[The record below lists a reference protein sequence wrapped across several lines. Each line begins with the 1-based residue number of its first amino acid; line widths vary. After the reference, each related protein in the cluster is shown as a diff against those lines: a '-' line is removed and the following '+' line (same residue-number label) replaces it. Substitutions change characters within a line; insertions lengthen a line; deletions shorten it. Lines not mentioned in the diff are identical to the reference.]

1 MDTQDITQTTEE
13 TVENVNLLIQYLQDH
28 IPDMISFGFKIL
40 FAILL
45 LVAGK
50 YVIRAV
56 RKIVSAALDRSKADK
71 GVSQFMDSI
80 IKYGLYTVLVIL
92 VITSFGVN
100 LSSITAILAAAGVA
114 VSLALQDVIK
124 NFAGGV
130 LILTLKP
137 FVVGDYIVEDNNK
150 NEGTVKEIQLF
161 HTKLST
167 VDNKTIV
174 IPNGMLTNNS
184 LTNVTA
190 KDERQLD
197 LRIDIAYE
205 ADLKK
210 AKSILE
216 RLLQDAPG
224 IMKDREMSIFVD
236 SLGTSSVVLG
246 IRAWTSMEDYWR
258 IRWKLLED
266 IKLTFDAEGIDIPYT
281 QIMIHQ
287 GKTKEDG

>member
-1 MDTQDITQTTEE
+1 MNTEEITETTQE
-13 TVENVNLLIQYLQDH
+13 TVENVNLFIRFIEDH
-28 IPDMISFGFKIL
+28 IPDMIGFGFKIL
-40 FAILL
+40 FAVLL
-45 LVAGK
+45 FIVGK
-50 YVIRAV
+50 YIIRAV
-56 RKIVSAALDRSKADK
+56 RRLTAKAFARSNADT
-71 GVSQFMDSI
+71 GVSQFTDSI

-92 VITSFGVN
+92 VVTSFGVN

-114 VSLALQDVIK
+114 VSLALQDVIS

-137 FVVGDYIVEDNNK
+137 FVVGDYIIEDNNK

-161 HTKLST
+161 HTKLT
-167 VDNKTIV
+167 TGDNKTIV

-197 LRIDIAYE
+197 LRIDISYE
-205 ADLKK
+205 SDLRK
-210 AKSILE
+210 AKRILE
-216 RLLQDAPG
+216 DMLRDTPG
-224 IMKDREMSIFVD
+224 ILKDMEMSVFVD

-246 IRAWTSMEDYWR
+246 MRAWTRMDEYWN

-266 IKLTFDAEGIDIPYT
+266 IKLTFDQEGISIPYN
-281 QIMIHQ
+281 QITVHTAQ
-287 GKTKEDG
+287 RD

>member
-1 MDTQDITQTTEE
+1 MNTDDIAATTEE
-13 TVENVNLLIQYLQDH
+13 TVENVNMFVQYLQNH
-28 IPDMISFGFKIL
+28 IPDLIGFGFKVL
-40 FAILL
+40 FAVILL
-45 LVAGK
+45 IIGK
-50 YVIRAV
+50 YIIKAV
-56 RKIVSAALDRSKADK
+56 RKITAKAFEKSKADK
-71 GVSQFMDSI
+71 GVSQFTDSI

-92 VITSFGVN
+92 VVTSFGVN

-114 VSLALQDVIK
+114 VSLALQDVIS

-137 FVVGDYIVEDNNK
+137 FTVGDYIVEDNNK

-161 HTKLST
+161 YTKLST

-174 IPNGMLTNNS
+174 VPNGMLTNNS

-197 LRIDIAYE
+197 LRIDISYE
-205 ADLKK
+205 SDLKK
-210 AKSILE
+210 AKAILE
-216 RLLQDAPG
+216 DMLTDTPG
-224 IMKDREMSIFVD
+224 ILKDMEVSVFVD

-246 IRAWTSMEDYWR
+246 IRAWTRMEEYWS

-266 IKLTFDAEGIDIPYT
+266 IKLTFDREGINIPYT
-281 QIMIHQ
+281 QITVHSS
-287 GKTKEDG
+287 KE

>member
-1 MDTQDITQTTEE
+1 MNTEEITETTQE
-13 TVENVNLLIQYLQDH
+13 TVENVNLFIRFIEDH
-28 IPDMISFGFKIL
+28 IPDMIGFGFKIL
-40 FAILL
+40 FAVLL
-45 LVAGK
+45 FIVGK
-50 YVIRAV
+50 YIIRAV
-56 RKIVSAALDRSKADK
+56 RRLTAKAFARYNADT
-71 GVSQFMDSI
+71 GVSQFTDSI

-92 VITSFGVN
+92 VVTSFGVN

-114 VSLALQDVIK
+114 VSLALQDVIS

-137 FVVGDYIVEDNNK
+137 FVVGDYIIEDNNK

-161 HTKLST
+161 HTKLTT

-197 LRIDIAYE
+197 LRIDISYE
-205 ADLKK
+205 SDLRK
-210 AKSILE
+210 AKRILE
-216 RLLQDAPG
+216 DMLRDTPG
-224 IMKDREMSIFVD
+224 ILKDMEMSVFVD

-246 IRAWTSMEDYWR
+246 MRAWTRMDEYWN

-266 IKLTFDAEGIDIPYT
+266 IKLTFDQEGISIPYN
-281 QIMIHQ
+281 QITVHTAQ
-287 GKTKEDG
+287 RD

>member
-1 MDTQDITQTTEE
+1 MNTEEITETTQE
-13 TVENVNLLIQYLQDH
+13 TVENVNLFIRFIEDH
-28 IPDMISFGFKIL
+28 IPDMIGFGFKIL
-40 FAILL
+40 FAVLL
-45 LVAGK
+45 FIVGT
-50 YVIRAV
+50 YIIRAG
-56 RKIVSAALDRSKADK
+56 RRLTAKAFARSNADT
-71 GVSQFMDSI
+71 GVSQFTDSI

-92 VITSFGVN
+92 VVTSFGVN

-114 VSLALQDVIK
+114 VSLALQDVIS

-137 FVVGDYIVEDNNK
+137 FVVGDYIIEDNNK

-161 HTKLST
+161 HTKLTT

-197 LRIDIAYE
+197 LRIDISYE
-205 ADLKK
+205 SDLRK
-210 AKSILE
+210 AKRILE
-216 RLLQDAPG
+216 DMLRDTPG
-224 IMKDREMSIFVD
+224 ILKDMEMSVFVD

-246 IRAWTSMEDYWR
+246 MRAWTRMDEYWN

-266 IKLTFDAEGIDIPYT
+266 IKLTFDQEGISIPYN
-281 QIMIHQ
+281 QITVHTAQ
-287 GKTKEDG
+287 RD

>member
-1 MDTQDITQTTEE
+1 MNTEEITETTQE
-13 TVENVNLLIQYLQDH
+13 TVENVNLFIRFIEDH
-28 IPDMISFGFKIL
+28 IPDMIGFGFKIL
-40 FAILL
+40 FAVLL
-45 LVAGK
+45 FIVGK
-50 YVIRAV
+50 YIIRAV
-56 RKIVSAALDRSKADK
+56 RRLTAKAFARSNADT
-71 GVSQFMDSI
+71 GVSQFTDSI

-92 VITSFGVN
+92 VVTSFGVN

-114 VSLALQDVIK
+114 VSLALQDVIS

-137 FVVGDYIVEDNNK
+137 FVVGDYIIEDNNK

-161 HTKLST
+161 HTKLTT

-197 LRIDIAYE
+197 LRIDISYE
-205 ADLKK
+205 SDLRK
-210 AKSILE
+210 AKRILE
-216 RLLQDAPG
+216 DMLRDTPG
-224 IMKDREMSIFVD
+224 ILKDMEMSVFVD

-246 IRAWTSMEDYWR
+246 MRAWTRMDEYWN

-266 IKLTFDAEGIDIPYT
+266 IKLTFDQEGISIPYN
-281 QIMIHQ
+281 QITVHTAQ
-287 GKTKEDG
+287 RD

>member
-216 RLLQDAPG
+216 QLLQDAPG

-287 GKTKEDG
+287 GKTKED

>member
-1 MDTQDITQTTEE
+1 MNTEEITETTQE
-13 TVENVNLLIQYLQDH
+13 TVENVNLFIRFIEDH
-28 IPDMISFGFKIL
+28 IPDMIGFGFKIL
-40 FAILL
+40 FAVLL
-45 LVAGK
+45 FIVGK
-50 YVIRAV
+50 YIIRAV
-56 RKIVSAALDRSKADK
+56 RRLTAKAFARSNADT
-71 GVSQFMDSI
+71 GVSQFTDSI

-92 VITSFGVN
+92 VVTSFGVN

-114 VSLALQDVIK
+114 VSLALQDVIS

-137 FVVGDYIVEDNNK
+137 FVVGDYIIEDNNK

-161 HTKLST
+161 HTKLTT

-197 LRIDIAYE
+197 LRIDISYE
-205 ADLKK
+205 SDLRK
-210 AKSILE
+210 AKRILE
-216 RLLQDAPG
+216 DMLRDKPG
-224 IMKDREMSIFVD
+224 ILKDMEMSVFVD

-246 IRAWTSMEDYWR
+246 MRAWTRMDEYWN

-266 IKLTFDAEGIDIPYT
+266 IKLTFDQEGISIPYN
-281 QIMIHQ
+281 QITVHTAQ
-287 GKTKEDG
+287 RD

>member
-1 MDTQDITQTTEE
+1 MDTQEITQTTEE
-13 TVENVNLLIQYLQDH
+13 TVEHVNLFIQYLQEH
-28 IPDMISFGFKIL
+28 IPDLIGFGFKIL
-40 FAILL
+40 FAIALL
-45 LVAGK
+45 IIGK
-50 YVIRAV
+50 YVIRV
-56 RKIVSAALDRSKADK
+56 LRKIVSAALDRSKADK

-80 IKYGLYTVLVIL
+80 VKYGLYTVLVIL

-216 RLLQDAPG
+216 QLLQNAPG

-246 IRAWTSMEDYWR
+246 IRAWTSMEGYWR

-287 GKTKEDG
+287 GKTKED

>member
-1 MDTQDITQTTEE
+1 MYTEDITQTTEE
-13 TVENVNLLIQYLQDH
+13 TVEHVNLFIQYLQDH
-28 IPDMISFGFKIL
+28 IPDLINFGFKIL

-45 LVAGK
+45 LIIGK

-216 RLLQDAPG
+216 RLLTETPG
-224 IMKDREMSIFVD
+224 IMKDKEMSIFVD

-246 IRAWTSMEDYWR
+246 IRAWTSMEDYWS

-266 IKLTFDAEGIDIPYT
+266 IKLTFDEEGIDIPYT

-287 GKTKEDG
+287 GKKKEEP

>member
-1 MDTQDITQTTEE
+1 MNTEEIAETTEE
-13 TVENVNLLIQYLQDH
+13 TVENVNMFLQFIEDH
-28 IPDMISFGFKIL
+28 IPDMIGFGFKIL
-40 FAILL
+40 FAVILII
-45 LVAGK
+45 AGK
-50 YVIRAV
+50 YIIKAV
-56 RKIVSAALDRSKADK
+56 RRFAARAFARSNADT
-71 GVSQFMDSI
+71 GVSQFTDSI
-80 IKYGLYTVLVIL
+80 IKYGLYSVLVIL

-114 VSLALQDVIK
+114 VSLALQGVIS

-161 HTKLST
+161 HTKLTT

-197 LRIDIAYE
+197 LRIDISYE
-205 ADLKK
+205 SDLRK
-210 AKSILE
+210 AKKILE
-216 RLLQDAPG
+216 DMLQNTPG
-224 IMKDREMSIFVD
+224 ILKDMEMSVFVD

-246 IRAWTSMEDYWR
+246 IRAWTRMEEYWG

-266 IKLTFDAEGIDIPYT
+266 IKLTFDEEGINIPYT
-281 QIMIHQ
+281 QITVHSA
-287 GKTKEDG
+287 GKDQM

>member
-1 MDTQDITQTTEE
+1 MNTDEIAETTQE
-13 TVENVNLLIQYLQDH
+13 TVENVNLLLQFIEDL
-28 IPDMISFGFKIL
+28 IPDMIGFGFKIL
-40 FAILL
+40 FAVILL
-45 LVAGK
+45 IVGK
-50 YVIRAV
+50 YIIGAV
-56 RKIVSAALDRSKADK
+56 RRLTAKAFARSNADT
-71 GVSQFMDSI
+71 GVSQFTDSI

-92 VITSFGVN
+92 VVTSFGVN

-114 VSLALQDVIK
+114 VSLALQDVIS

-137 FVVGDYIVEDNNK
+137 FAVGDYIIEDNNK

-161 HTKLST
+161 HTKLTT

-197 LRIDIAYE
+197 LRIDISYE
-205 ADLKK
+205 SDLRK
-210 AKSILE
+210 AKGILE
-216 RLLQDAPG
+216 DMLKSTPG
-224 IMKDREMSIFVD
+224 ILRDMETSVFVD

-246 IRAWTSMEDYWR
+246 IRAWTRMEDYWPV
-258 IRWKLLED
+258 RWKLLED
-266 IKLTFDAEGIDIPYT
+266 IKLTFDEEGINIPYT
-281 QIMIHQ
+281 QITVHSA
-287 GKTKEDG
+287 GKE

>member
-1 MDTQDITQTTEE
+1 MNTDEIAETTQE
-13 TVENVNLLIQYLQDH
+13 TVENVNLPLQFIEDH
-28 IPDMISFGFKIL
+28 IPDMIGFGFKIL
-40 FAILL
+40 FAVILL
-45 LVAGK
+45 IVGK
-50 YVIRAV
+50 YIIGAV
-56 RKIVSAALDRSKADK
+56 RRLTAKAFARSNADT
-71 GVSQFMDSI
+71 GVSQFTDSI

-92 VITSFGVN
+92 VVTSFGVN

-114 VSLALQDVIK
+114 VSLALQDVIS

-137 FVVGDYIVEDNNK
+137 FAVGDYIIEDNNK

-161 HTKLST
+161 HTKLTT

-197 LRIDIAYE
+197 LRIDISYE
-205 ADLKK
+205 SDLRK
-210 AKSILE
+210 AKGILE
-216 RLLQDAPG
+216 DMLKSTPG
-224 IMKDREMSIFVD
+224 ILRDMETSVFVD

-246 IRAWTSMEDYWR
+246 IRAWTRMEDYWPV
-258 IRWKLLED
+258 RWKLLED
-266 IKLTFDAEGIDIPYT
+266 IKLTFDEEGINIPYT
-281 QIMIHQ
+281 QITVHSA
-287 GKTKEDG
+287 GKE

>member
-1 MDTQDITQTTEE
+1 MNTEEITETTQE
-13 TVENVNLLIQYLQDH
+13 TVENVNLFIRFIEDH
-28 IPDMISFGFKIL
+28 IPDMIGFGFKIL
-40 FAILL
+40 FAVLL
-45 LVAGK
+45 FIVGK
-50 YVIRAV
+50 YIIRAV
-56 RKIVSAALDRSKADK
+56 RRLTAKAFARSNADT
-71 GVSQFMDSI
+71 GVSQFTDSI

-114 VSLALQDVIK
+114 VSLALQGVIS

-161 HTKLST
+161 HTKLTT

-197 LRIDIAYE
+197 LRIDISYE
-205 ADLKK
+205 SDLRK
-210 AKSILE
+210 AKKILE
-216 RLLQDAPG
+216 DMLQNTPG
-224 IMKDREMSIFVD
+224 ILKDMEMSVFVD

-246 IRAWTSMEDYWR
+246 IRAWTRMEEYWG

-266 IKLTFDAEGIDIPYT
+266 IKLTFDEEGINIPYT
-281 QIMIHQ
+281 QITVHSA
-287 GKTKEDG
+287 GKDQM

>member
-1 MDTQDITQTTEE
+1 MNTEEIAETTEE
-13 TVENVNLLIQYLQDH
+13 TVENVNMFLQFIEDH
-28 IPDMISFGFKIL
+28 IPDMIGFGFKIL
-40 FAILL
+40 FAVILII
-45 LVAGK
+45 AGK
-50 YVIRAV
+50 YIIKAV
-56 RKIVSAALDRSKADK
+56 RRFAARAFARSNADT
-71 GVSQFMDSI
+71 GVSQFTDSI

-114 VSLALQDVIK
+114 VSLALQGVIS

-161 HTKLST
+161 HTKLTT

-197 LRIDIAYE
+197 LRIDISYE
-205 ADLKK
+205 SDLRK
-210 AKSILE
+210 AKKILE
-216 RLLQDAPG
+216 NMLQNTPG
-224 IMKDREMSIFVD
+224 ILKDMV
-236 SLGTSSVVLG
+236 TSYETG
-246 IRAWTSMEDYWR
+246 KDM
-258 IRWKLLED
+258 LE
-266 IKLTFDAEGIDIPYT
+266 E
-281 QIMIHQ
+281 
-287 GKTKEDG
+287 

>member
-1 MDTQDITQTTEE
+1 MNTEEITETTQE
-13 TVENVNLLIQYLQDH
+13 TVENVNLFIRFIEDH
-28 IPDMISFGFKIL
+28 IPDMIGFGFKIL
-40 FAILL
+40 FAVLL
-45 LVAGK
+45 FIVGK
-50 YVIRAV
+50 YIIRAV
-56 RKIVSAALDRSKADK
+56 RRLTAKAFVRSNADT
-71 GVSQFMDSI
+71 GVSQFTDSI

-92 VITSFGVN
+92 VVTSFGVN

-114 VSLALQDVIK
+114 VSLALQDVIS

-137 FVVGDYIVEDNNK
+137 FVVGDYIIEDNNK

-161 HTKLST
+161 HTKLTT

-197 LRIDIAYE
+197 LRIDISYE
-205 ADLKK
+205 SDLRK
-210 AKSILE
+210 AKRILE
-216 RLLQDAPG
+216 DMLRDTPG
-224 IMKDREMSIFVD
+224 ILKDMEMSVFVD

-246 IRAWTSMEDYWR
+246 MRAWTRMDEYWN

-266 IKLTFDAEGIDIPYT
+266 IKLTFDQEGISIPYN
-281 QIMIHQ
+281 QITVHTAQ
-287 GKTKEDG
+287 RD

>member
-13 TVENVNLLIQYLQDH
+13 TVEHVNLFFQYLQDH
-28 IPDMISFGFKIL
+28 IPDMIGFGFKIL
-40 FAILL
+40 FAIVLL
-45 LVAGK
+45 IIGK
-50 YVIRAV
+50 YVIRV
-56 RKIVSAALDRSKADK
+56 LRKIVSAALDRSKADK

-80 IKYGLYTVLVIL
+80 VKYGLYTVLVIL

-216 RLLQDAPG
+216 QLLQDAPG

-287 GKTKEDG
+287 GKTKED

>member
-1 MDTQDITQTTEE
+1 MNTEEITETTQE
-13 TVENVNLLIQYLQDH
+13 TVENVNLFIRFIEDH
-28 IPDMISFGFKIL
+28 IPDMIGFGFKIL
-40 FAILL
+40 FAVLL
-45 LVAGK
+45 FIVGK
-50 YVIRAV
+50 YIIRAV
-56 RKIVSAALDRSKADK
+56 RRLTAKAFARSNADT
-71 GVSQFMDSI
+71 GVSQFTDSI

-92 VITSFGVN
+92 VVTSFGVN

-114 VSLALQDVIK
+114 VSLALQDVIS

-137 FVVGDYIVEDNNK
+137 FVVGDYIIEDNNK

-161 HTKLST
+161 HTKLTT

-197 LRIDIAYE
+197 LRIDISYE
-205 ADLKK
+205 SDLRK
-210 AKSILE
+210 AKRILE
-216 RLLQDAPG
+216 DMLRDTPG
-224 IMKDREMSIFVD
+224 ILKDMEMSVFVD

-246 IRAWTSMEDYWR
+246 MRAWTRMDEYWN

-266 IKLTFDAEGIDIPYT
+266 IKLTFDQEGISIPYN
-281 QIMIHQ
+281 QITVHIAQ
-287 GKTKEDG
+287 RD

>member
-1 MDTQDITQTTEE
+1 MYTEDITQTTEE
-13 TVENVNLLIQYLQDH
+13 TVENVNLFIQYLQDH
-28 IPDMISFGFKIL
+28 IPDLINFGFKIL

-45 LVAGK
+45 LIIGK

-216 RLLQDAPG
+216 RLLTETPG
-224 IMKDREMSIFVD
+224 IMKDKEMSIFVD

-246 IRAWTSMEDYWR
+246 IRAWTSMEAYWS

-266 IKLTFDAEGIDIPYT
+266 IKLTFDEEGIDIPYT

-287 GKTKEDG
+287 GKKKEEP